1 MASLA
6 TPGTGSLHRSL
17 GDIRPHL
24 ISKHQWIGPSF
35 PAGHL
40 PSFNKS
46 LYKLEDAMVIR
57 VESDLLISLYSK
69 KRESNGETWTD
80 FV

>member
-1 MASLA
+1 
-6 TPGTGSLHRSL
+6 
-17 GDIRPHL
+17 
-24 ISKHQWIGPSF
+24 
-35 PAGHL
+35 
-40 PSFNKS
+40 
-46 LYKLEDAMVIR
+46 MVIR